1 MVDRVASY
9 TGEVASD
16 SEVLEPTRNC
26 KPLAHN
32 SSPLKSPATTG
43 QRFKPLAD
51 SESPLKRAERR
62 SEEVVSY

>member
-1 MVDRVASY
+1 MVDRVAYY
-9 TGEVASD
+9 TGEVVSD
-16 SEVLEPTRNC
+16 SEVLEPTRSC

-32 SSPLKSPATTG
+32 SSLLKSPATTG

-62 SEEVVSY
+62 SEGVVSY